1 MFNQAFIAIIADR
14 FNLSTQEVLE
24 NFESL
29 THDIE
34 LIREHWNSEYLET
47 FESFQRQESN
57 EALARDFEFGRA
69 FGFNE
74 VQYDPETGVETPL
87 DSTVSGDPNECS
99 IEDIEGFINLGLL

>member
-1 MFNQAFIAIIADR
+1 MLNQAFIAIIADR
-14 FNLSTQEVLE
+14 FNLSTQEVIE

-34 LIREHWNSEYLET
+34 LIREHWTSEYLET
-47 FESFQRQESN
+47 FQSFQRQEAN

-74 VQYDPETGVETPL
+74 VQFDPETGCELPTEYMTPVEEL
-87 DSTVSGDPNECS
+87 ASWAIVFD
-99 IEDIEGFINLGLL
+99 NL